1 MKRATTTTLSIL
13 FLSTLFL
20 VSLGCREGT
29 SSTDTAETSEDL
41 TEEVSE
47 STTALSTPSSGDP
60 TDNGEVRFTLDG
72 AQWVSGPPGH
82 PEMNFEEEAIT
93 DDNTMVR
100 IEALA
105 ADGSYLALTVYSES
119 GVGVG
124 TYAITDMGMRGFYKE
139 DFNEADAFMTSGMED
154 NPGTITISRL
164 TRNEVEGSFQF
175 AMRSSGDP
183 EDIKQ
188 VTNGTFSLRFTRI

>member
-1 MKRATTTTLSIL
+1 MKKATVTTRSIL
-13 FLSTLFL
+13 LLVTLVL
-20 VSLGCREGT
+20 VSLGCREGG
-29 SSTDTAETSEDL
+29 STET

-47 STTALSTPSSGDP
+47 STASLSDSGDP
-60 TDNGEVRFTLDG
+60 DDNGEVRFTLDG

-105 ADGSYLALTVYSES
+105 ADGSYIALTVYSES

-124 TYAITDMGMRGFYKE
+124 TYPIMDQGMRGFYKPVFKE
-139 DFNEADAFMTSGMED
+139 GEAFLTSGMAS
-154 NPGTITISRL
+154 NPGSITISRL
-164 TRNEVEGSFQF
+164 TRDEVEGTFQF

-183 EDIKQ
+183 ENIKQ
-188 VTNGTFSLRFTRI
+188 VTNGSFSLRFTRI